1 VVTNATANLKKFAV
15 ELLLGNQGA
24 ILQRNFKSSLHVFAC
39 FALVIF
45 LGPVSRLHAQTGLA
59 SIYSDT
65 ADARA
70 EIRAAIASAAREHK
84 HVLLDFGAN
93 WCPDCHLLNIYF
105 HDPSNAGVLQ
115 TNYVLVDVNVGRY
128 DKNLD
133 VAQKYGIPLNKGI
146 PALVVLDGQG
156 HVLYAQRHGEFE
168 KMRNLDS
175 SDVMA
180 FLEKWKPKARQV
192 LKTGNSA
199 AKSVEK

>member
-1 VVTNATANLKKFAV
+1 M
-15 ELLLGNQGA
+15 
-24 ILQRNFKSSLHVFAC
+24 QRNFKSSLHVFAC
-39 FALVIF
+39 FALAIF
-45 LGPVSRLHAQTGLA
+45 PGSMLRLHAQTGSA
-59 SIYSDT
+59 IIYSDT
-65 ADARA
+65 ADAKA
-70 EIRAAIASAAREHK
+70 EIRAAIASAASGHK

-115 TNYVLVDVNVGRY
+115 ANYVLVDVNVGNY

-133 VAQKYGIPLNKGI
+133 VAQRYGIPLAKGI

-156 HVLYAQRHGEFE
+156 RVLYAQRNGEFE
-168 KMRNLDS
+168 KMSKLDT

-192 LKTGNSA
+192 LRPGNPV